1 MLCVGLFLVWF
12 GFRDMT
18 HENWADL
25 KSSFSNANYWWVVL
39 SIVCGIASH
48 ISRALRWQML
58 LKPLGY
64 ETKLS
69 NSFFSVMG
77 GYLANYAIPRLGEVV
92 RCGMLK
98 RSEDIPVSTAL
109 GTVIVERG
117 IDLAILISLFFIS
130 ILTLFSKVGAYM
142 DESILRPLKDKFE
155 NIENQSLLLISALL
169 IIGALLFFLFKRRN
183 KLRTIGAVQKLPVLA
198 TGFFDGLK
206 SIKKLEHPWLFVLHT
221 VFIWAMYFTMIY
233 VGFFAIEQ
241 TSHLGLD
248 AAFVIL
254 VFASVAIIFVPG
266 GIGAYQIIVQNIL
279 FIFAI
284 NDPFGLAFGWIV
296 WSGQTLMI
304 VSLGAISF
312 AMISIRSKHVP

>member
-1 MLCVGLFLVWF
+1 
-12 GFRDMT
+12 
-18 HENWADL
+18 
-25 KSSFSNANYWWVVL
+25 
-39 SIVCGIASH
+39 
-48 ISRALRWQML
+48 
-58 LKPLGY
+58 
-64 ETKLS
+64 
-69 NSFFSVMG
+69 
-77 GYLANYAIPRLGEVV
+77 
-92 RCGMLK
+92 
-98 RSEDIPVSTAL
+98 
-109 GTVIVERG
+109 
-117 IDLAILISLFFIS
+117 
-130 ILTLFSKVGAYM
+130 M